1 MLDLDLISTSLPGKP
16 CDGCAK
22 ERLLETLH
30 QFAESLGEAIDA
42 KDPCTRFHS
51 EQVAQVSSAI
61 ARDMGLS
68 DHDVRMIHIAGHL
81 HDIGKIGIPDAILK
95 KTNFLT
101 NVEWEHIRTHPEIG
115 AVIVRPVEAFSA
127 PGGVADIIL
136 HHHELYDG
144 TGYPYGLSG
153 SDIPLGARIISVA
166 DALSAR
172 MQHRPYR
179 QGARFEVAVREII
192 HCSGTHY
199 DPVVVSAFG
208 EAVDRH
214 GQRILTG

>member
-1 MLDLDLISTSLPGKP
+1 MLETDLISTCLPGKT
-16 CDGCAK
+16 CEGCAK
-22 ERLLETLH
+22 EQLLDTLH

-51 EQVAQVSSAI
+51 EQVAEVSAAI
-61 ARDMGLS
+61 AREMGLS

-81 HDIGKIGIPDAILK
+81 HDIGKIGIPDAILR

-101 NVEWEHIRTHPEIG
+101 STEWEHIRTHPELG
-115 AVIVRPVEAFSA
+115 AIIVRPVEAFSP

-144 TGYPYGLSG
+144 SGYPYGRSG
-153 SDIPLGARIISVA
+153 TDIPLGSRIITVA

-179 QGARFEVAVREII
+179 QGARFDVAVRAIL
-192 HCSGTHY
+192 HCAGTHY
-199 DPVVVSAFG
+199 DPLVVSAFEAAVRELG
-208 EAVDRH
+208 E
-214 GQRILTG
+214 RILTG